1 MVLACPPDLGVSGCS
16 TSPRS
21 EDFGYAGKQ
30 FFAEHLWAPNA
41 AGPFIAEHLK
51 SLAEF
56 PPRQKADT
64 LSLKKAL
71 DEMQRKLENP
81 KGGND

>member
-1 MVLACPPDLGVSGCS
+1 M
-16 TSPRS
+16 
-21 EDFGYAGKQ
+21 
-30 FFAEHLWAPNA
+30 WAPTA

-51 SLAEF
+51 SLAKY

-71 DEMQRKLENP
+71 EGVMAKLENA
-81 KGGND
+81 KGGNQ

>member
-1 MVLACPPDLGVSGCS
+1 MISKFLPATAKKVPGCL
-16 TSPRS
+16 R
-21 EDFGYAGKQ
+21 EYM
-30 FFAEHLWAPNA
+30 WAPTA

-51 SLAEF
+51 SIAEY

-71 DEMQRKLENP
+71 EGVMKKLENP
-81 KGGND
+81 KGNNN